1 MPKTFAPDSV
11 ADATISGVCASV
23 NPRLST
29 VDRNPRTAAAAAA
42 NLAFSAGCR
51 NATGA
56 WSRIVGSEAVTTG
69 R

>member
-11 ADATISGVCASV
+11 ADATISGVCAS
-23 NPRLST
+23 LST
-29 VDRNPRTAAAAAA
+29 VDRNPRTAAAAAAAA